1 MHEVYLYKLSFL
13 VPGLVNSLSLTSMS
27 TLLLITI
34 TWEPPLTPD
43 DDIIAYE
50 VRYQGEDGGHE
61 FRNVTST
68 SVELTGLRTESTY
81 TISVRAYTAAGPG
94 MERILTLPAPIAST
108 CELAQSDLWF
118 PFGIILYL
126 ATP

>member
-13 VPGLVNSLSLTSMS
+13 VPGLVNSLSLASMS

-50 VRYQGEDGGHE
+50 VCYQGEDGE
-61 FRNVTST
+61 QEVRNVTST

-81 TISVRAYTAAGPG
+81 TISVRAYMAAGPG
-94 MERILTLPAPIAST
+94 MERILTVPGTIAST
-108 CELAQSDLWF
+108 SE
-118 PFGIILYL
+118 
-126 ATP
+126 

>member
-1 MHEVYLYKLSFL
+1 MYLYKLSFL

-27 TLLLITI
+27 TFLLITI

-50 VRYQGEDGGHE
+50 VRYQGEDGGQE
-61 FRNVTST
+61 VRNVTST

-94 MERILTLPAPIAST
+94 MERRLTIPATIAST
-108 CELAQSDLWF
+108 CEL
-118 PFGIILYL
+118 G
-126 ATP
+126 

>member
-50 VRYQGEDGGHE
+50 VRYQGEDGGCMP
-61 FRNVTST
+61 
-68 SVELTGLRTESTY
+68 
-81 TISVRAYTAAGPG
+81 TI
-94 MERILTLPAPIAST
+94 
-108 CELAQSDLWF
+108 
-118 PFGIILYL
+118 IIHYVLKFETRL
-126 ATP
+126 